1 MIFEFKNYSEKITQK
16 EIYTTERYL
25 YAKALRSVAII
36 VSANGYEENAYWAA
50 KGSLRENG
58 KLIML
63 FDTKDLIA
71 MNKMKIEQEDPAN
84 YLLDRFDD
92 LLLNLEK

>member
-1 MIFEFKNYSEKITQK
+1 MVMKRMRIGQ
-16 EIYTTERYL
+16 
-25 YAKALRSVAII
+25 
-36 VSANGYEENAYWAA
+36 
-50 KGSLRENG
+50 LREFER
-58 KLIML
+58 KWKIDYA

-84 YLLDRFDD
+84 YLLDRLDD

>member
-1 MIFEFKNYSEKITQK
+1 M
-16 EIYTTERYL
+16 
-25 YAKALRSVAII
+25 
-36 VSANGYEENAYWAA
+36 
-50 KGSLRENG
+50 RENG

-84 YLLDRFDD
+84 YLLDRLDN